1 MLRWLVSGS
10 WSALF
15 ARLKPCPCLSGRSGF
30 CSLSRDGEHPFQSK
44 AASVAF
50 FYIGGCVRIGW
61 LLLLF
66 PSAAFAIAGCP
77 VGVQL
82 GSVTMATPLPVC
94 LKFEGSDLGGCQV
107 NCKGV
112 CVELPLNNT
121 KGPVETTGVACKLS
135 DNGSGNGDSDGS
147 GNTPGEGPSGTKP
160 IDGWLNFEPVIGDA
174 TGTSVSGAVAKLN
187 KNLGVALRQVVEST
201 KSDTANLNSIAHNA
215 ESFSRDMKDALYHIK
230 QSSSELSHVNGNLGG
245 VAAALSTTRDYLQS
259 IDAKLNNLGSG
270 SSGGVPSSVASDVAG
285 ISSMMGASLNMMS
298 SIQGNTNG
306 LNNKLDDISGNTKAT
321 SYFAKDMKTSLE
333 NIERSLGGGS
343 GSGGGSSNWSNSDI
357 ASVVE
362 SAATT
367 ANQSEQQTY
376 VLQDMRTALE
386 IMAEKAGNGNGS
398 GDGSGEGSGVDYSK
412 MPGSSSNPLSVG
424 DADYKSA
431 CSGDNCFFDVPGM
444 EKKLAETNK
453 SLADKYTSITE
464 DVKQVFSFNLTGSA
478 DPMECLDLFTHQGKE
493 YTVCP
498 PSGDYWKTLAAL
510 MLFIFYF
517 VALMII
523 FKR

>member
-1 MLRWLVSGS
+1 M
-10 WSALF
+10 
-15 ARLKPCPCLSGRSGF
+15 
-30 CSLSRDGEHPFQSK
+30 
-44 AASVAF
+44 
-50 FYIGGCVRIGW
+50 RIGW

-66 PSAAFAIAGCP
+66 PSLAFAIAGCP

-82 GSVTMATPLPVC
+82 GNVTLATPLPAC
-94 LKFEGSDLGGCQV
+94 LKFESSELGGCEV
-107 NCKGV
+107 NCVGV
-112 CVELPLNNT
+112 CIDRPLLNQR
-121 KGPVETTGVACKLS
+121 GPVETTGTACKFTGY
-135 DNGSGNGDSDGS
+135 GSGDGDSDGS
-147 GNTPGEGPSGTKP
+147 GNTPDEGASGTKP
-160 IDGWLNFEPVIGDA
+160 IAGWVDFEPVIGDA

-230 QSSSELSHVNGNLGG
+230 QSSSELYQVNGNLGG
-245 VAAALSTTRDYLQS
+245 VAAALSATRDYLQS
-259 IDAKLNNLGSG
+259 IDVKLGNLGSG

-386 IMAEKAGNGNGS
+386 IMAEKAGNG
-398 GDGSGEGSGVDYSK
+398 SGEGSGVDYSK

-431 CSGDNCFFDVPGM
+431 CSGDNCFFDLPGM

>member
-1 MLRWLVSGS
+1 M
-10 WSALF
+10 
-15 ARLKPCPCLSGRSGF
+15 
-30 CSLSRDGEHPFQSK
+30 
-44 AASVAF
+44 
-50 FYIGGCVRIGW
+50 RIGW
-61 LLLLF
+61 LLLFF
-66 PSAAFAIAGCP
+66 PSLAFAIAGCP

-94 LKFEGSDLGGCQV
+94 LKFEGADLGGCQV

-259 IDAKLNNLGSG
+259 IDVKLGNLGSG

-298 SIQGNTNG
+298 SLQGNTNG
-306 LNNKLDDISGNTKAT
+306 LNNKLDEISGNTKAT
-321 SYFAKDMKTSLE
+321 SYFAKDMKDSLN
-333 NIERSLGGGS
+333 NIERSLGGGGS
-343 GSGGGSSNWSNSDI
+343 GSDGGSSAWTSSDI
-357 ASVVE
+357 ASLVE

-367 ANQSEQQTY
+367 SNQSEQHTY
-376 VLQDMRTALE
+376 VLQDIRTALE
-386 IMAEKAGNGNGS
+386 IMAEKAGNGNGN
-398 GDGSGEGSGVDYSK
+398 GEGSSVDYSK
-412 MPGSSSNPLSVG
+412 IPGSSSNPLYVG
-424 DADYKSA
+424 SASYKSQRCEGGA
-431 CSGDNCFFDVPGM
+431 DCFFDLPSIN
-444 EKKLAETNK
+444 KKLEEANNSLTNK
-453 SLADKYTSITE
+453 YQAISE
-464 DVKQVFSFNLTGSA
+464 DVKQVFTFNLTGYA

-510 MLFIFYF
+510 MMFIFYF

>member
-1 MLRWLVSGS
+1 M
-10 WSALF
+10 
-15 ARLKPCPCLSGRSGF
+15 
-30 CSLSRDGEHPFQSK
+30 SRDGEHPFQSK

-66 PSAAFAIAGCP
+66 PSLAFAIAGCP

-121 KGPVETTGVACKLS
+121 KGPVETTGSACKLS

-147 GNTPGEGPSGTKP
+147 GNTPDEGGSGTKP

-187 KNLGVALRQVVEST
+187 KNLGVAMRHLVE
-201 KSDTANLNSIAHNA
+201 KNGSDSANLNTIAHAA
-215 ESFSRDMKDALYHIK
+215 ESVSRDMKTALYHLERTANETFYSKNTLMDIMGRINTSNDYLEK
-230 QSSSELSHVNGNLGG
+230 LSKLDSSSGAASGATGTGGNLSKDFEDKLFGTLDSMRYG
-245 VAAALSTTRDYLQS
+245 S
-259 IDAKLNNLGSG
+259 LNNIDFKMSDVKGHLAAIEGALGRNGMAGNVYAIRQLMEQMSSG
-270 SSGGVPSSVASDVAG
+270 SSGGGS
-285 ISSMMGASLNMMS
+285 
-298 SIQGNTNG
+298 T
-306 LNNKLDDISGNTKAT
+306 
-321 SYFAKDMKTSLE
+321 
-333 NIERSLGGGS
+333 GGGS
-343 GSGGGSSNWSNSDI
+343 TGGSTGSPNQEQLFNMLEAINDNISRTGG
-357 ASVVE
+357 
-362 SAATT
+362 TT
-367 ANQSEQQTY
+367 AN
-376 VLQDMRTALE
+376 
-386 IMAEKAGNGNGS
+386 NS
-398 GDGSGEGSGVDYSK
+398 GDLLQAFYELQRQLASGEAGGGSGVDYSK
-412 MPGSSSNPLSVG
+412 MPGSSSNPLYVG
-424 DADYKSA
+424 SASYKSQRCEGGA
-431 CSGDNCFFDVPGM
+431 DCFFDLPSIN
-444 EKKLAETNK
+444 KKLEEANDSLTNK
-453 SLADKYTSITE
+453 YQAISE
-464 DVKQVFSFNLTGSA
+464 DVKQVFAFNLTGSA
-478 DPMECLDLFTHQGKE
+478 DPMECLELFTHQGKE

-510 MLFIFYF
+510 MMFIFYF